1 MDREWLKERLEEG
14 RSIESIAREVGR
26 HPSTVAYWA
35 HRFEIVSAHAPR
47 HAARGGIA
55 RGTLEALLAEG
66 MTIRGIAERLDVSG
80 TTVRHWLA
88 RYGLETARA
97 SRLRATRKGR
107 AEGGGRIV
115 RVCAT
120 HGTTTFRLKGDGYY
134 RCSRCAAEAVMRR
147 RASVR
152 DRLVEEAGGRC
163 TLCGYDA
170 STVALHFHHLD
181 PALKEFTIRSGETRS
196 IARMRA
202 EAAKCVLLC
211 ANCHA
216 EVEAGLATLP

>member
-1 MDREWLKERLEEG
+1 MDREWLKEQLEQR
-14 RSIESIAREVGR
+14 RSIESIGREIGR

-35 HRFEIVSAHAPR
+35 QRYELVSAHAPR

-55 RGTLEALLAEG
+55 RETLEPLLAEG
-66 MTIRGIAERLDVSG
+66 LTIRGIAKRLDVSA

-88 RYGLETARA
+88 HYGLETARA
-97 SRLRATRKGR
+97 STLRATREGR
-107 AEGGGRIV
+107 AAGGDRIV

-134 RCSRCAAEAVMRR
+134 RCSRCAAEAVLRR
-147 RASVR
+147 RARVR

-163 TLCGYDA
+163 TLCGYDV